1 MDVRNDIAN
10 IVRKR
15 EININASRRTL
26 NRMTLSK
33 QQSIKAVGT
42 THNYSTIS
50 CTLFMTKLHCRV
62 LIHLLILVYRLIPC
76 K

>member
-1 MDVRNDIAN
+1 MNVRNDIAN

-26 NRMTLSK
+26 NRMTLSQ

-42 THNYSTIS
+42 THN
-50 CTLFMTKLHCRV
+50 
-62 LIHLLILVYRLIPC
+62 
-76 K
+76 